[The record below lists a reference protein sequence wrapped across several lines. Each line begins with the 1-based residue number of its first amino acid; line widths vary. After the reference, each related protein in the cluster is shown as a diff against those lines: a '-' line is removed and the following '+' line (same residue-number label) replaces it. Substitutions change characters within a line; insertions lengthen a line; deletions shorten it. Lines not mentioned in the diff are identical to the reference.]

1 MKHGQMSFIEET
13 GRFQIKKHKYN
24 YFSDLFS
31 RLTVAQFAQTSVFQA
46 ATLTTTSPK
55 PISPMTTPNA
65 QKFLRKCITKQI
77 HSRQTP

>member
-1 MKHGQMSFIEET
+1 MSFIEET

-31 RLTVAQFAQTSVFQA
+31 RLTVEQFAQTSVLQA
-46 ATLTTTSPK
+46 ATLTTTTTSPK
-55 PISPMTTPNA
+55 PISRMTTPNA

-77 HSRQTP
+77 PSRQTP